1 MADKEFFDAVD
12 KIIQLANE
20 LNKNISTVRVSAIMM
35 YATARYNAFNYYAT
49 DGKEENIEKA
59 KDYYCEQY
67 RKMLIE
73 NLLELKN
80 KAT

>member
-1 MADKEFFDAVD
+1 MSDQEFFDAVD

-20 LNKNISTVRVSAIMM
+20 LNKKMPITRVSAIMK
-35 YATARYNAFNYYAT
+35 YANARYNAFNFYET
-49 DGKEENIEKA
+49 DGKTENIEKA

-67 RKMLIE
+67 CKMLTE
-73 NLLELKN
+73 NLLDLKD